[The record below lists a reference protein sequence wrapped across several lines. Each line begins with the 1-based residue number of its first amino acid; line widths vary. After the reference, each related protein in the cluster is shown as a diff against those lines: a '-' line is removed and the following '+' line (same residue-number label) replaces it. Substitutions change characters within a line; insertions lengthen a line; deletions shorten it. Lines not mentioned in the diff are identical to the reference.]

1 MKSKNE
7 QALVGIFVIVASA
20 LLIGTVL
27 AVSGTFSGGGLHY
40 HTYFKSAGGLLPGAT
55 VRYAGMKAGKV
66 DKVRVDPN
74 DSTRIEID
82 FSVDNHIP
90 VKTNSVA
97 RIASLG
103 ALADNYV
110 EIGTGRKDA
119 PPAPSGSELKSIE
132 SLSISDLS
140 EMIGTLVPVAQ
151 KVLLNLD
158 ERLTDLQVTVARV
171 NDLLNDKNRANISGS
186 LGNLNGMLSDS
197 RPKLAVTLTNVQGA
211 SEKISPLLDDLKVTM
226 KQANDTLSHVDA
238 IAVENRQDIRQI
250 VTSLRE
256 TMLNASALL
265 EELKNTTDR
274 NVNNIDEIILNIQE
288 TTENLKQLTNEL
300 KARPSLLIHG
310 NTVKD
315 RKPGE
320 PVK

>member
-7 QALVGIFVIVASA
+7 QALVGIFVIAASA

-40 HTYFKSAGGLLPGAT
+40 HTYFKSAGGLVPGAV

-66 DKVRVDPN
+66 DAVRVDPK
-74 DSTRIEID
+74 DTTRIEID
-82 FSVDNHIP
+82 FNVQDGIP
-90 VKTNSVA
+90 IKTNSVA
-97 RIASLG
+97 KISSLG

-110 EIGTGRKDA
+110 EVGTGTKDA
-119 PPAPSGSELKSIE
+119 PLAPTGSELPSA
-132 SLSISDLS
+132 SSVSISDLS
-140 EMIGTLVPVAQ
+140 EMIGSLTPVAQ
-151 KVLLNLD
+151 KVLENLN
-158 ERLTDLQVTVARV
+158 ERLTELQLTLTRV

-186 LGNLNGMLSDS
+186 LENLNGMLSDS
-197 RPKLAVTLTNVQGA
+197 RPKLSATLTNVQGA
-211 SEKISPLLDDLKVTM
+211 SAKISPLLDDLKVTM
-226 KQANDTLSHVDA
+226 KQANDTLAHVDA

-265 EELKNTTDR
+265 EQLKNTTDR
-274 NVNNIDEIILNIQE
+274 NVDNIDTILTNISV
-288 TTENLKQLTNEL
+288 TTENLKQLTDEL
-300 KARPSLLIHG
+300 KKRPSVLIRG

-320 PVK
+320 QVK